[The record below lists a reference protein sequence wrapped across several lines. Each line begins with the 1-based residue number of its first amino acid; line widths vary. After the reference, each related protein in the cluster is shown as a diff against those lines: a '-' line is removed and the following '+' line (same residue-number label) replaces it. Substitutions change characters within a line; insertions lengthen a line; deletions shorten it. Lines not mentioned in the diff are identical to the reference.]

1 MEQREFWIHP
11 PHQEWW
17 VETDTLWIAVKY
29 FGKKEREIRVYPK
42 GSKEAY
48 FTERLGEAEV
58 NNLIRALN

>member
-1 MEQREFWIHP
+1 MATPR
-11 PHQEWW
+11 HQPGWS
-17 VETDTLWIAVKY
+17 VETDTIRVEVTYL
-29 FGKKEREIRVYPK
+29 GKRQREISVFPK

>member
-1 MEQREFWIHP
+1 MEKHQYQWSMPSVVETETIRVEVTYLGKKQREISVFP
-11 PHQEWW
+11 
-17 VETDTLWIAVKY
+17 L
-29 FGKKEREIRVYPK
+29 

>member
-1 MEQREFWIHP
+1 MEKPRRQWC
-11 PHQEWW
+11 
-17 VETDTLWIAVKY
+17 VETDKIRVEVTYL
-29 FGKKEREIRVYPK
+29 GKREREISVFPK

>member
-1 MEQREFWIHP
+1 MEKH
-11 PHQEWW
+11 PHQWS
-17 VETDTLWIAVKY
+17 VETDTIRVEVTYL
-29 FGKKEREIRVYPK
+29 GKKQREISVYPK

>member
-1 MEQREFWIHP
+1 MEKLRRQWC
-11 PHQEWW
+11 
-17 VETDTLWIAVKY
+17 VETDKIRVEVTYL
-29 FGKKEREIRVYPK
+29 GKRQREISVFPL

>member
-1 MEQREFWIHP
+1 MEQQRRQWS
-11 PHQEWW
+11 
-17 VETDTLWIAVKY
+17 VETDKIRVEVTYL
-29 FGKKEREIRVYPK
+29 GKRQREISVFPK

>member
-1 MEQREFWIHP
+1 MEKPRRQWS
-11 PHQEWW
+11 
-17 VETDTLWIAVKY
+17 VETDKIRVEVTYL
-29 FGKKEREIRVYPK
+29 GKKQREISVFPL